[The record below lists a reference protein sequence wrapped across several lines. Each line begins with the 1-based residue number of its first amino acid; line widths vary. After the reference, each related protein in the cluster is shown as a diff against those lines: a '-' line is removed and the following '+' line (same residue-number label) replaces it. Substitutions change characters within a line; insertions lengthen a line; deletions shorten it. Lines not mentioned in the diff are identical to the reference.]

1 MKTVIAAMFDIV
13 NFNTEI
19 RILSS
24 AIVAKHELGLDA
36 ESDRQKRSSLQ
47 YEGATVVASM
57 SIVGWELEPM
67 SDDGSV
73 AGYFDRPM
81 SKTVSIVP
89 QSLSTAKST
98 IQMQQLLDI
107 WFESEGF
114 KLDNLDPE
122 EEFGSGFS
130 SVRLLDNLGNI
141 VAEGD
146 AYFLGGKISWKQFS
160 PLGETEI
167 AKKLQRARELEH
179 EASEEACWDNFDTA
193 RNLRER
199 AGSLRREIAIGQNCL
214 RLAS

>member
-13 NFNTEI
+13 KFNTEI

-36 ESDRQKRSSLQ
+36 ESDRQKHSSLQ
-47 YEGATVVASM
+47 YEGPTVVASM

-73 AGYFDRPM
+73 EGYFDRPL
-81 SKTVSIVP
+81 SKTVSIFP
-89 QSLSTAKST
+89 QSLSAAKST
-98 IQMQQLLDI
+98 IQMQHLLDA
-107 WFESEGF
+107 WFECDGF
-114 KLDNLDPE
+114 KLDKLDSE
-122 EEFGSGFS
+122 EELGSGFS
-130 SVRLLDNLGNI
+130 SVRLLDNLGNV
-141 VAEGD
+141 VAEGE
-146 AYFLGGKISWKQFS
+146 AFFLGGEMSWKQVN

-167 AKKLQRARELEH
+167 AKKLQQARELDD
-179 EASEEACWDNFDTA
+179 EASEEARWDNFDTA

-199 AGSLRREIAIGQNCL
+199 AGSLRREIAIGKNCL